1 MLSDLMLGVVAIAH
15 VASVMSLDADPNNV
29 IPVVKDG
36 VINALEAAAS
46 QPSIKSLVYTSS
58 SSAATSPGID
68 VGHDVRE
75 DSWNEDAIKRAWS
88 TLPGDAGDHVSI
100 YAASKTEAEKALW
113 KWVGE
118 RNLSFIV
125 NSGKCH

>member
-1 MLSDLMLGVVAIAH
+1 MPSDLMLGVVAIAH
-15 VASVMSLDADPNNV
+15 VASVMSLGTDPNNI
-29 IPVVKDG
+29 IPVVKAG

-46 QPSIKSLVYTSS
+46 QPSIKSFVYTSS

-88 TLPGDAGDHVSI
+88 TSPGDAGNHVSI
-100 YAASKTEAEKALW
+100 YAASKTEAEKGSLE
-113 KWVGE
+113 VGG
-118 RNLSFIV
+118 RA
-125 NSGKCH
+125 